1 MGYLISDNKLTI
13 CVVAKCFKYMKLSSK
28 RGDRKSQA
36 VQVSII
42 SETQKPSDKW
52 YLLWQK

>member
-42 SETQKPSDKW
+42 SETQKPSDK
-52 YLLWQK
+52 